1 MDAAALHRPLLHL
14 PVPQRT
20 PVRIADR
27 LVPPGEEGQ
36 GAGAGAE
43 VAALCAPE
51 AHTRLSSHCRVPESA
66 SGGSRTE
73 WLVSPAGD
81 VQTLVLQESI
91 RIAMATRLWEF
102 REAAASAHDYKK
114 LLQVLFLPVRGPR
127 THPRHSRP
135 SDGQT

>member
-1 MDAAALHRPLLHL
+1 MLTLVQAERPLCDGRTVQSLRGHL
-14 PVPQRT
+14 W
-20 PVRIADR
+20 
-27 LVPPGEEGQ
+27 
-36 GAGAGAE
+36 GA
-43 VAALCAPE
+43 
-51 AHTRLSSHCRVPESA
+51 
-66 SGGSRTE
+66 RTE

-127 THPRHSRP
+127 AHPE
-135 SDGQT
+135 GVG